1 MNDDSTTSAR
11 MIATRELLAE
21 QVRASSR
28 NTRPTRRKRHTFL
41 ASIAAFALAGALTG
55 GAVSTV
61 AAVAGNNSEPSA
73 AQNAAYGFVGSHGR
87 LLGAPMT
94 ITDTTPTILDFGSAP
109 AGATGL
115 VIALDCY
122 AANNIVATVHTKG
135 DMSSGECSGVGAT
148 EVTVTGPAKQK
159 ITVTPAKAS
168 KYTVW
173 ASWVKEK
180 PLPGQSPQQKA
191 ALADGQVTHDEY
203 VAAFNRYSGCLT
215 AAGYP
220 LGPVP
225 TDTPY
230 ISYAVIGGAVD
241 SGADASCYAAE
252 FNGIDEAWQLHANDV
267 IDSCLA
273 ARGIA
278 LPQQATQQD
287 ALDLLT
293 SHQLTFAGCEND
305 PAK

>member
-21 QVRASSR
+21 QVRVSGR
-28 NTRPTRRKRHTFL
+28 KTHRKRHTFL
-41 ASIAAFALAGALTG
+41 ASISAFALAGALTG

-61 AAVAGNNSEPSA
+61 AAVAGNNSDASA
-73 AQNAAYGFVGSHGR
+73 AQGAAYGFVGSHGR

-94 ITDTTPTILDFGSAP
+94 ITGTTPTTLDFGSAP

-115 VIALDCY
+115 VIAIDCY

-135 DMSSGECSGVGAT
+135 DLGSGECSGVGTT
-148 EVTVTGPAKQK
+148 EVTVTGQAKQK

-180 PLPGQSPQQKA
+180 PLPEESLQQKA
-191 ALADGQVTHDEY
+191 ALADGHVTHDEY

-215 AAGYP
+215 ADGYP
-220 LGPVP
+220 LGAVP

-252 FNGIDEAWQLHANDV
+252 FKGVDEAWQLHANDV
-267 IDSCLA
+267 IDSCLTA
-273 ARGIA
+273 HGIA
-278 LPQQATQQD
+278 VPESHSQQD

-293 SHQLTFAGCEND
+293 SHQLTFAGCETD
-305 PAK
+305 SIK